1 MKKSAYQG
9 LQKNIRRLPTPTI
22 EVAENIYADKNY
34 NIRIEF
40 AEFTCICPR
49 TGLPDFAVIKIDY
62 VPDKLL
68 IEFKSLKLYF
78 VSYRNLGIFHENA
91 VNKIIDD
98 LVRAA
103 GPRRME
109 VVGEFNVR
117 GGIKAI
123 VSASY
128 NT

>member
-9 LQKNIRRLPTPTI
+9 LQKNIRRLLTPTI

-128 NT
+128 